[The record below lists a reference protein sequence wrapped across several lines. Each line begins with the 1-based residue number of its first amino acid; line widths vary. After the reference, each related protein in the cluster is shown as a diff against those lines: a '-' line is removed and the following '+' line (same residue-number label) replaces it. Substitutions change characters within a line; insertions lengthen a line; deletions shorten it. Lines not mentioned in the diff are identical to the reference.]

1 MGSRWCPGS
10 SDETKSRQSEIEEH
24 VYLVLYGLQP
34 TLTYLIYSIQ
44 YVWNIIITIWPQFTQ
59 QANSGA
65 EVLLVRGP
73 VAPITATRAWLEFP

>member
-59 QANSGA
+59 QTNKTNKQKIIDTDNSLA
-65 EVLLVRGP
+65 V
-73 VAPITATRAWLEFP
+73 TRW